1 MAERE
6 SHCPFLNRAD
16 YRCSNHFSLD
26 KLDRAF
32 DHCFGE
38 YQSCST
44 YREMLDERHSRQ
56 PVDGHLVG
64 TVTGLTGAVVY
75 ANLTVRTRPAHVTV
89 NSVRIPVKHLP
100 GKTIAAV

>member
-1 MAERE
+1 MSEHE

-32 DHCFGE
+32 THCFGE
-38 YQSCST
+38 YQTCPT
-44 YREMLDERHSRQ
+44 YLEMLAERRSRQ
-56 PVDGHLVG
+56 TAEGQLVPVAV
-64 TVTGLTGAVVY
+64 GLTSAVVY

-89 NSVRIPVKHLP
+89 NSVRLP
-100 GKTIAAV
+100 TEHASAA